1 MARTKVQSEL
11 IATNAISGTIIAD
24 NAITATHIATNSI
37 SGTLVQD
44 SGIVTTMIAANN
56 VTAAKIVT
64 NAIQTRHIADDQVT
78 GDKLTNNISIAGTLG
93 TGGNV
98 SITSTG
104 EGLSVARSG
113 YDTYALQQST
123 GNGVAIY
130 NVTDSRNE
138 MHFVGD
144 GTIAVGTTGT
154 SGYGHFVVNSSGQ
167 QIALRASSGTASL
180 GFFEAGAGRFYLK
193 TLNGADG
200 LAFIDGD
207 GSTEHMR
214 IDASGNIGFGQTP
227 VAFRSNSNEVGIQ
240 FGKRG
245 VLFAD
250 TGLTTDIANNTYVT
264 SSNIRVAME
273 ADLAS
278 YYQQYQG
285 VHKWFTAP
293 SVSAGAQQTFTERMH
308 IASNGNV
315 GVGNTNPQ
323 HPFIVHLTDGEVA
336 MFGSNGMNSVG
347 AYAGIGLGQVL
358 ANNTTYQKIK
368 IVAEGRDNGNYVSNL
383 HFLVDVA
390 ADGNSAVLADSKMMI
405 DGAYGYLGVGKT
417 DPKCRAEFKLD
428 QVADNTDITRHSH
441 VHFGS
446 QQNTASAMMGITL
459 GYREANLS
467 YRKVGIFSQ
476 GRGDNAARQDLLLC
490 VDTVSDAG
498 SVVNR
503 DAKIT
508 IDGLS
513 GECKIG
519 NTTVETETYALK
531 VQTQH
536 GYGRQGSANSSYFH
550 HETDRA
556 YNYWNEAGYFSGGA
570 HTYSD
575 ETLKKDVVVIPNALT
590 SVAKMNGVTFKWK
603 DPEKR
608 GGKGTG
614 TGKQFG
620 VIAQNMLE
628 VDAELPTLSVD
639 PLAAGGEEDT
649 EDKLYSM
656 DYARLSPYFI
666 EAIKELKTKLEAAEA
681 KIAALESK

>member
-1 MARTKVQSEL
+1 MALTKITTSVVAVNSL
-11 IATNAISGTIIAD
+11 TSANIAD
-24 NAITATHIATNSI
+24 NSIDATKIANNQILARHIAAGALSD
-37 SGTLVQD
+37 Q
-44 SGIVTTMIAANN
+44 IAANSI
-56 VTAAKIVT
+56 TAAMIPNAT
-64 NAIQTRHIADDQVT
+64 N
-78 GDKLTNNISIAGTLG
+78 LTLGTLS

-104 EGLSVARSG
+104 NGLSVARSG
-113 YDTYALQQST
+113 YDTYALQQSD
-123 GNGVAIY
+123 GSGMAIS

-144 GTIAVGTTGT
+144 GTVAVGTTGT
-154 SGYGHFVVNSSGQ
+154 SGYGHFVVNSSGVQ
-167 QIALRASSGTASL
+167 VALRASSGTAGL

-214 IDASGNIGFGQTP
+214 ITADGKVGIDVDP
-227 VAFRSNSNEVGIQ
+227 VAKVHIQ
-240 FGKRG
+240 GSSASTYTGSGPTDTLRVSQSTDGNWISSDVDGKFAYFGVDGSDGKFAAYDYASSAEMG
-245 VLFAD
+245 VVL
-250 TGLTTDIANNTYVT
+250 GQ
-264 SSNIRVAME
+264 S
-273 ADLAS
+273 
-278 YYQQYQG
+278 
-285 VHKWFTAP
+285 
-293 SVSAGAQQTFTERMH
+293 RMV
-308 IASNGNV
+308 IKSNGNV

-336 MFGSNGMNSVG
+336 MFGSNGMNSAG

-383 HFLVDVA
+383 HFLVDIA
-390 ADGNSAVLADSKMMI
+390 GDGDSAVLADSKMMI
-405 DGAYGYLGVGKT
+405 SGENGYLGVGLT
-417 DPKCRAEFKLD
+417 APKSRAEFHLD
-428 QVADNTDITRHSH
+428 QVAATTDVNATSS

-446 QQNTASAMMGITL
+446 QQHTDGAMMGVTL
-459 GYREANLS
+459 GYREASMN
-467 YRKVGIFSQ
+467 YRKVGIFAR

-498 SVVNR
+498 SVR
-503 DAKIT
+503 DTDAKIT
-508 IDGLS
+508 INGTS

-519 NTTVETETYALK
+519 NTTVETETYCLK

-550 HETDRA
+550 HETDRS
-556 YNYWNEAGYFSGGA
+556 YNYWNEAGYFNGGA

-575 ETLKKDVVVIPNALT
+575 EKLKKDVVAIPDALA

-603 DPEKR
+603 DPSTR
-608 GGKGTG
+608 GGKATG
-614 TGKQFG
+614 EGKQFG

-639 PLAAGGEEDT
+639 PLAASGNEETD
-649 EDKLYSM
+649 DKLYSM

-666 EAIKELKTKLEAAEA
+666 EAIKELKTRLEAAEA
-681 KIAALESK
+681 KIKTLEG

>member
-1 MARTKVQSEL
+1 MALTKITSSVVAVNSL
-11 IATNAISGTIIAD
+11 TAANIAD
-24 NAITATHIATNSI
+24 NSIDATKIANNQILARHIAAGALSD
-37 SGTLVQD
+37 Q
-44 SGIVTTMIAANN
+44 IAANSI
-56 VTAAKIVT
+56 TAAMIPNAT
-64 NAIQTRHIADDQVT
+64 N
-78 GDKLTNNISIAGTLG
+78 LTLGTLS

-104 EGLSVARSG
+104 NGLSVARSG

-123 GNGVAIY
+123 GAGMAIS

-138 MHFVGD
+138 MHFIGD
-144 GTIAVGTTGT
+144 GTVGVGTTGT
-154 SGYGHFVVNSSGQ
+154 SGYGHFVVNSSGVQ
-167 QIALRASSGTASL
+167 VALRASSGTAGL

-193 TLNGADG
+193 TLDGADG

-214 IDASGNIGFGQTP
+214 IEADGK
-227 VAFRSNSNEVGIQ
+227 VGIDVDPVSKVHIQ
-240 FGKRG
+240 GPSASTYTG
-245 VLFAD
+245 GGPSDVLR
-250 TGLTTDIANNTYVT
+250 V
-264 SSNIRVAME
+264 SS
-273 ADLAS
+273 S
-278 YYQQYQG
+278 
-285 VHKWFTAP
+285 
-293 SVSAGAQQTFTERMH
+293 SAGAW
-308 IASNGNV
+308 IASDFDGMFGYMGLDDSTTAKFAAYNYATSTEGNMILGQSRMYIKNNGNV
-315 GVGNTNPQ
+315 GIGNTNPQ
-323 HPFIVHLTDGEVA
+323 HPFIVHLTDGEIA

-347 AYAGIGLGQVL
+347 DYCGIGIGQVL
-358 ANNTTYQKIK
+358 ADNTTYQKVS
-368 IVAEGRDNGNYVSNL
+368 IVAEGRDNGNYVQNL
-383 HFLVDVA
+383 HFLVDIA

-405 DGAYGYLGVGKT
+405 SGENGYLGLGLT
-417 DPKCRAEFKLD
+417 APKSRAEFHLD
-428 QVADNTDITRHSH
+428 QVADNTALTKEAH

-575 ETLKKDVVVIPNALT
+575 ETLKKDVVVISNALT

-639 PLAAGGEEDT
+639 PLAASGNEETD
-649 EDKLYSM
+649 DKLYSM

-666 EAIKELKTKLEAAEA
+666 EAIKELKTRLEAAEA
-681 KIAALESK
+681 KIKTLEG